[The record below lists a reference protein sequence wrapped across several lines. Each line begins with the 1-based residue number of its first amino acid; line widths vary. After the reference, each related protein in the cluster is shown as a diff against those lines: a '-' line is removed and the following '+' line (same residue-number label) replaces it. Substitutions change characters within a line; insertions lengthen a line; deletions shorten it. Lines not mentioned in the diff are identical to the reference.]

1 MLPDRD
7 GKPYTVRYDAV
18 NAMLLNQFLKEHR
31 KVQQQESIVG
41 ELKSVM
47 AQQKK
52 NFDEAVARQRK
63 ETEGLVAR
71 LNEQEARI
79 QKVSGRIKMLKRDT
93 RMLVDNQ

>member
-18 NAMLLNQFLKEHR
+18 NAMLLNEFLKEHR

>member
-18 NAMLLNQFLKEHR
+18 NAMLLNEFLKEHR

-52 NFDEAVARQRK
+52 NFDEAVARQQK